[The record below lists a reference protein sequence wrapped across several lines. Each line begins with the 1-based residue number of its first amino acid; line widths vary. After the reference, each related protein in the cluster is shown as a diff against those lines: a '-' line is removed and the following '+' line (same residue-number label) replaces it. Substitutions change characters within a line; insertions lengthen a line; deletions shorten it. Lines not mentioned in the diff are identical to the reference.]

1 MDPQHVYSIAGFKS
15 LEEALRDA
23 LKSVL
28 EKDSGRDPRTGFY
41 NMFKEEV
48 AEHDDDFYKKY
59 DEDLNTTH
67 IFVNSLL
74 VEST

>member
-1 MDPQHVYSIAGFKS
+1 MAATPGPVSTNK
-15 LEEALRDA
+15 L
-23 LKSVL
+23 
-28 EKDSGRDPRTGFY
+28 
-41 NMFKEEV
+41 KEEV

-59 DEDLNTTH
+59 DEDLNTNL